1 MFAKQITVFIE
12 NRTGRLSEVLSV
24 LGKNGINI
32 ISLSLADTTE
42 FGLLRLIVDKPAV
55 GKEKLTNSGFS
66 SLLSEVSIIKIPHK
80 AGSLQELL
88 DLIDDNGINI
98 EYMYGLSIE
107 SDEAYVVMK
116 SSEPQ
121 KLDDLL
127 EVVNKE
133 NVGFVITN
141 EGKDDLVLCPAKWF
155 DLYYDDDFGCIIN
168 SAVRYSLGR
177 SSYMPSTTVK
187 FVLKYLMV
195 LDVRTITVMIEDI
208 NRSLVD
214 EQLPYKD
221 TWLSLK
227 YALEDRLEKMQE
239 GGGKNG

>member
-1 MFAKQITVFIE
+1 MK
-12 NRTGRLSEVLSV
+12 L
-24 LGKNGINI
+24 INFLQPVETMKRV
-32 ISLSLADTTE
+32 SREELAE
-42 FGLLRLIVDKPAV
+42 
-55 GKEKLTNSGFS
+55 
-66 SLLSEVSIIKIPHK
+66 
-80 AGSLQELL
+80 
-88 DLIDDNGINI
+88 
-98 EYMYGLSIE
+98 
-107 SDEAYVVMK
+107 
-116 SSEPQ
+116 

-195 LDVRTITVMIEDI
+195 LDVRTIIVMIEDI
-208 NRSLVD
+208 DRSLVD

-227 YALEDRLEKMQE
+227 YALEDRLEKIQE
-239 GGGKNG
+239 GGGRNG

>member
-1 MFAKQITVFIE
+1 MK
-12 NRTGRLSEVLSV
+12 L
-24 LGKNGINI
+24 INFLQPVETMQRV
-32 ISLSLADTTE
+32 SREELAE
-42 FGLLRLIVDKPAV
+42 
-55 GKEKLTNSGFS
+55 
-66 SLLSEVSIIKIPHK
+66 
-80 AGSLQELL
+80 
-88 DLIDDNGINI
+88 
-98 EYMYGLSIE
+98 
-107 SDEAYVVMK
+107 
-116 SSEPQ
+116 

>member
-1 MFAKQITVFIE
+1 MK
-12 NRTGRLSEVLSV
+12 L
-24 LGKNGINI
+24 INFLQPVETMKRV
-32 ISLSLADTTE
+32 SREELAE
-42 FGLLRLIVDKPAV
+42 
-55 GKEKLTNSGFS
+55 
-66 SLLSEVSIIKIPHK
+66 
-80 AGSLQELL
+80 
-88 DLIDDNGINI
+88 
-98 EYMYGLSIE
+98 
-107 SDEAYVVMK
+107 
-116 SSEPQ
+116 

-168 SAVRYSLGR
+168 SAVRYALGR

-208 NRSLVD
+208 DRSLVD

-221 TWLSLK
+221 TWISLK

>member
-1 MFAKQITVFIE
+1 MK
-12 NRTGRLSEVLSV
+12 L
-24 LGKNGINI
+24 INFLQPVETMKRV
-32 ISLSLADTTE
+32 SREELAE
-42 FGLLRLIVDKPAV
+42 
-55 GKEKLTNSGFS
+55 
-66 SLLSEVSIIKIPHK
+66 
-80 AGSLQELL
+80 
-88 DLIDDNGINI
+88 
-98 EYMYGLSIE
+98 
-107 SDEAYVVMK
+107 
-116 SSEPQ
+116 

-208 NRSLVD
+208 DRSLVD